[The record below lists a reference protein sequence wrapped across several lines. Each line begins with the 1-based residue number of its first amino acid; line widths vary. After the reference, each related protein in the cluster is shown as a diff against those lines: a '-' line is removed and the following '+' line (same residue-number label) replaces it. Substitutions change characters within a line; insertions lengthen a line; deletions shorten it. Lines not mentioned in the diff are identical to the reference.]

1 MKKKLIITD
10 IDLPIG
16 ASVYAIV
23 NTRKEFIIEY
33 SYQDD
38 EKPWH
43 NFKKLAIVDKE
54 DTAKMAAYYN
64 IKIEELPQ
72 MFYNKCGIPYD
83 SVPSQAEII
92 FKESLDIILKSGSQY
107 KFKESI
113 YL

>member
-1 MKKKLIITD
+1 MYEIEKKLIITD

-43 NFKKLAIVDKE
+43 NFKKLAI
-54 DTAKMAAYYN
+54 
-64 IKIEELPQ
+64 
-72 MFYNKCGIPYD
+72 
-83 SVPSQAEII
+83 
-92 FKESLDIILKSGSQY
+92 
-107 KFKESI
+107 
-113 YL
+113 